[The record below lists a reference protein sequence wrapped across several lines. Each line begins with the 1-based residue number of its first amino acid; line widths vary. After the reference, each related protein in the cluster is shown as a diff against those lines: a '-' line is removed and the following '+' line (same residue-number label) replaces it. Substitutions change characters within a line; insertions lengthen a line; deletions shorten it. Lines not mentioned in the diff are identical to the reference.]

1 MADFRASAQQLHQQ
15 VTTWRRDLHRIPETG
30 VDTPQTEAYICAELD
45 KIGVSYR
52 KGLGRHGVVALVEGK
67 HKNKVFAIR
76 ADMDGLPI
84 KEETG
89 LPFASQN
96 GCMHACGHDAHA
108 AMGLGSVKLLHDVR
122 DQIEGSV
129 LVVFQPGEEGCTD
142 GPGGAKRMLDDGA
155 FDDPKPDAMV
165 GLHTGSIW
173 KGFVPGEIGYR
184 PGGIMACMDRFD
196 ILIKGKGAHGAN
208 PQGSVDP
215 ISIAGQII
223 CELQTIISREVDPQE
238 PCVISLGEIH
248 AGSAF
253 NIIPGECRITGT
265 VRAFNQEMREF
276 LARRIGEVASAVA
289 SGMRG
294 SVEFSYGWH
303 GPSPVVNDP
312 VMTEELRLAAEK
324 IVGPEKVREIPRP
337 SMGGEDVAFFLDK
350 APGTFFFIPGC
361 NEAKGQTW
369 PHHNSRFDID
379 EDVLWIG
386 PAVMAT
392 MAFDWLKKQA

>member
-1 MADFRASAQQLHQQ
+1 VADFRASAQKLQQ
-15 VTTWRRDLHRIPETG
+15 QITSWRRDLHKIPETG

-45 KIGVSYR
+45 KMGVSYR
-52 KGLGRHGVVALVEGK
+52 RGLGGHGIVALVEGK
-67 HKNKVFAIR
+67 HKKKVFAIR
-76 ADMDGLPI
+76 ADIDGLPI

-89 LPFASQN
+89 LPFASGN

-108 AMGLGSVKLLHDVR
+108 AMGLASVKLLNDVR
-122 DQIEGSV
+122 GEIDGSV
-129 LVVFQPGEEGCTD
+129 LVVFQPGEEGCPD

-155 FDDPKPDAMV
+155 FEDPKPDAMV

-173 KGFVPGEIGYR
+173 KDFVPGEIGYR
-184 PGGIMACMDRFD
+184 PGSIMACMDRFE
-196 ILIKGKGAHGAN
+196 ILVKGKGSHGAY
-208 PQGSVDP
+208 PQGSVDT
-215 ISIAGQII
+215 ISIAGQMI
-223 CELQTIISREVDPQE
+223 CELQTIVSREVDPQE

-303 GPSPVVNDP
+303 GPAPVVNDP

-324 IVGPEKVREIPRP
+324 VVGPEKVREISRP
-337 SMGGEDVAFFLDK
+337 SMGGEDIAFFLEK
-350 APGTFFFIPGC
+350 APGTFFFLPGC

-392 MAFDWLKKQA
+392 MAVDWLKKQA

>member
-1 MADFRASAQQLHQQ
+1 MADFRASAQKLQQ
-15 VTTWRRDLHRIPETG
+15 QITSWRRDLHKIPETG

-45 KIGVSYR
+45 KMGVSYR
-52 KGLGRHGVVALVEGK
+52 RGLGGHGIVALVEGK
-67 HKNKVFAIR
+67 HKKKVFAIR
-76 ADMDGLPI
+76 ADIDGLPI

-89 LPFASQN
+89 LPFASGN

-108 AMGLGSVKLLHDVR
+108 AMGLASVKLLNDVR
-122 DQIEGSV
+122 GEIDGSV
-129 LVVFQPGEEGCTD
+129 LVVFQPGEEGCPD

-155 FDDPKPDAMV
+155 FEDPKPDAMV

-173 KGFVPGEIGYR
+173 KDFVPGEIGYR
-184 PGGIMACMDRFD
+184 PGSIMACMDRFE
-196 ILIKGKGAHGAN
+196 ILVKGKGSHGAY
-208 PQGSVDP
+208 PQGSVDT
-215 ISIAGQII
+215 ISIAGQMI
-223 CELQTIISREVDPQE
+223 CELQTIVSREVDPQE

-303 GPSPVVNDP
+303 GPAPVVNDP

-324 IVGPEKVREIPRP
+324 VVGPEKVREISRP
-337 SMGGEDVAFFLDK
+337 SMGGEDIAFFLEK
-350 APGTFFFIPGC
+350 APGTFFFLPGC

-392 MAFDWLKKQA
+392 MAVDWLKKQA